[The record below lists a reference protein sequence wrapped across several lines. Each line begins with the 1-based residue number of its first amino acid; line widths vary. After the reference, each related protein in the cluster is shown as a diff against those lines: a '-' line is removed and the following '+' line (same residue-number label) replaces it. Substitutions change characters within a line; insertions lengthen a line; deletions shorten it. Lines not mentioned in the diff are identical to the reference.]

1 MNYSTHLIIR
11 HIQAINMPLVI
22 RNQMFTTSLPDPNGN
37 IQVTCPTNPA
47 LSFVVDLG
55 NNQENLALS
64 GHLDRIMLSTTSNNY
79 RYEHA
84 RNPGPLISGNLIGS
98 MKFTNVRY
106 SLGIYWSNS
115 QNSDRVVVKDVLGN
129 TIMERT
135 GLSIGSGELRDFFI
149 ENFPLRVRINT
160 SSLNDQYLAI
170 MMTAAHHQSA
180 LINQVSYEEIE
191 NRTGV
196 APDILYSIDQIIN
209 DMRREYNIDVDALTE
224 HFVNGNGST
233 EEKPEVPPPYSEFE
247 EPPSYNETCA

>member
-1 MNYSTHLIIR
+1 
-11 HIQAINMPLVI
+11 
-22 RNQMFTTSLPDPNGN
+22 MFTTSLPDPNGN
-37 IQVTCPTNPA
+37 VQVTCLTNPA
-47 LSFVVDLG
+47 LSFAVDLG
-55 NNQENLALS
+55 NNAENAELS
-64 GHLDRIMLSTTSNNY
+64 GYLDRILLSSTSNNY
-79 RYEHA
+79 RYEQA
-84 RNPGPLISGNLIGS
+84 RNPGPLITGNLIGS

-106 SLGIYWSNS
+106 SFGIYWSNDR
-115 QNSDRVVVKDVLGN
+115 NSDKVVVKDVIGN
-129 TIMERT
+129 TIMEKT
-135 GLSIGSGELRDFFI
+135 GLSIGSQELRDFFL
-149 ENFPLRVRINT
+149 ENFPLRIRVNT

-209 DMRREYNIDVDALTE
+209 NMRREYNIDVDALTE

>member
-1 MNYSTHLIIR
+1 
-11 HIQAINMPLVI
+11 
-22 RNQMFTTSLPDPNGN
+22 MFTTSLPDPNGN
-37 IQVTCPTNPA
+37 VQVTCLTNPA
-47 LSFVVDLG
+47 LSFSVDLG
-55 NNQENLALS
+55 NNAENAELS
-64 GHLDRIMLSTTSNNY
+64 GYLDRILLSSTSNNY
-79 RYEHA
+79 RYEQA
-84 RNPGPLISGNLIGS
+84 RNPGPLITGNLIGS

-106 SLGIYWSNS
+106 SLGIYWSNFR
-115 QNSDRVVVKDVLGN
+115 NSDKVVVKDVIGN
-129 TIMERT
+129 TIMEKT
-135 GLSIGSGELRDFFI
+135 GLSIGSQELRDFFL
-149 ENFPLRVRINT
+149 ENFPLRIRVNT

-196 APDILYSIDQIIN
+196 APDILHSIDQIIN

>member
-1 MNYSTHLIIR
+1 
-11 HIQAINMPLVI
+11 MPLII

-37 IQVTCPTNPA
+37 IRVTCLTNPA
-47 LSFVVDLG
+47 LSFAVDLG
-55 NNQENLALS
+55 NNAENAELS
-64 GHLDRIMLSTTSNNY
+64 GYLDRILLSSTSNNY
-79 RYEHA
+79 RYEQA
-84 RNPGPLISGNLIGS
+84 RNPGPLITGNLIGS

-106 SLGIYWSNS
+106 SFGIYWSNDR
-115 QNSDRVVVKDVLGN
+115 NSDKVVVKDVLGN
-129 TIMERT
+129 TIMEKT
-135 GLSIGSGELRDFFI
+135 GLSIGSQELRDFFI
-149 ENFPLRVRINT
+149 ENFPLRIRVNT

-224 HFVNGNGST
+224 HFVNGNSST